1 MLSPTIP
8 PGINYLPT
16 FPTPC
21 ACSETPITWS
31 LDLGNLVICLHNAVF
46 ISQMQTK
53 GRGWNCEVPR
63 NMIWISLW
71 GEIVW
76 EYAVSFLVLTVVFS
90 FYCVLLFAFVD
101 GRYMMIEE
109 KLKLSQYLPWT
120 FVSCN
125 MGLRKPDKRVYLEA
139 TRQLKVDP
147 SHCIFI
153 DDRYVQLKAQHNSCI
168 AWSILY
174 YSC

>member
-31 LDLGNLVICLHNAVF
+31 LDLGNLVICLHNAVL

-76 EYAVSFLVLTVVFS
+76 EYEFSFLVWSVVLNCS
-90 FYCVLLFAFVD
+90 FLFLLCSTIWICGWQVHDDWGEIKAFTIPALDICVVQYGYITWCTCFLLF
-101 GRYMMIEE
+101 
-109 KLKLSQYLPWT
+109 LSCWLSSS
-120 FVSCN
+120 F
-125 MGLRKPDKRVYLEA
+125 
-139 TRQLKVDP
+139 
-147 SHCIFI
+147 F
-153 DDRYVQLKAQHNSCI
+153 
-168 AWSILY
+168 
-174 YSC
+174 